1 MTNEIEQLARRAVAC
16 PGWRWAPRMLAN
28 AGGLLAQ
35 VIDPPLVTFGRSGV
49 VKGVDLGEYLPDF
62 ADRATLGCL
71 EGLVCDAW
79 AAEVMV
85 LKEVIRSGPHA
96 GKVSHRV
103 AIFQPERSVDWGWTE
118 RYLFE
123 TAPDRAF
130 RPVSRAEALVA
141 ALEAAPVRNTQARE
155 EKSCPA

>member
-1 MTNEIEQLARRAVAC
+1 M
-16 PGWRWAPRMLAN
+16 
-28 AGGLLAQ
+28 
-35 VIDPPLVTFGRSGV
+35 
-49 VKGVDLGEYLPDF
+49 
-62 ADRATLGCL
+62 
-71 EGLVCDAW
+71 CDAW
-79 AAEVMV
+79 GAEVMV

-103 AIFQPERSVDWGWTE
+103 AIFQPEMSVDWGWTE